1 MANRI
6 KRPDPLQGTADQQTE
21 QLRRYLMAL
30 AMELEIKLEEY
41 ERRILAL
48 EKKSKEDKGA

>member
-6 KRPDPLQGTADQQTE
+6 KRPDPLRGTADQQTE